1 MGFTGKRKKYVVACS
16 VLVFLVILSSCGN
29 EKKDITSPELTKKP
43 YAILTGQLGCKKD
56 TEYLLDSEPDRSRTV
71 QHSEGTQ
78 LAMNEDCMEYTFSGD
93 TLYLKHINACF
104 NCCPVEIFVE
114 AVSSSDTIYL
124 IESEKEAQCHCLC
137 LFDLDIAVCEIYA
150 GEYTIVVK
158 ELYLTD
164 KDELLVFDVDLS
176 TNPEGKFCVKR
187 DHYPW

>member
-29 EKKDITSPELTKKP
+29 EKKDITSPELTKKT

-71 QHSEGTQ
+71 QHSEGMQ
-78 LAMNEDCMEYTFSGD
+78 LAVNEDCMEYTFYGD

-104 NCCPVEIFVE
+104 NCCPVEIYVE
-114 AVSSSDTIYL
+114 AVSSGDTIYL
-124 IESEKEAQCHCLC
+124 IENEKEAQCHCLC
-137 LFDLDIAVCEIYA
+137 LFDLDIAVCEINA